1 MCGRYTLTR
10 QDGVIEELE
19 AQLAV
24 GAQPAEVRAWW
35 KPRFNIAPTQP
46 APVARVVDGERRLE
60 LVRWGLVPAW
70 ANRAFLP
77 GETKPPLM
85 INARAESIE
94 AKQVFRDAFHQHRC
108 LVPADGFFE
117 WLRPSAKGRVPDP
130 MYIRPVPRRVVAFAG
145 IWVRAGD
152 LVSFAIVTAKP
163 NALVAPIH
171 DRMPVVIPHASY
183 ATWLDPRTDV
193 ETARALLHAPA
204 VDDWRAD
211 PVSTHVNKAL
221 HDDPACIELL
231 APPLPPPQGSLF

>member
-10 QDGVIEELE
+10 QDGVVDELE
-19 AQLAV
+19 AQLVIA
-24 GAQPAEVRAWW
+24 AQPVEVQAWW
-35 KPRFNIAPTQP
+35 KPRFNVAPTQP
-46 APVARVVDGERRLE
+46 APVARVVDGTRQLE
-60 LVRWGLVPAW
+60 LMRWGLVPHW

-77 GETKPPLM
+77 GEPKPPLM

-94 AKQVFRDAFHQHRC
+94 AKQVFRDAFHRHRC

-117 WLRPSAKGRVPDP
+117 WLRPGSGGNRKPDP

-145 IWVRAGD
+145 VWVRAGD
-152 LVSFAIVTAKP
+152 LFSFAIVTAKP

-183 ATWLDPRTDV
+183 ATWLDPSTDI
-193 ETARALLHAPA
+193 ETARALLHAAP

-211 PVSTHVNKAL
+211 PVSQHVNKAL
-221 HDDPACIELL
+221 NDDPACIELV
-231 APPLPPPQGSLF
+231 APAQTSLF